1 MFFRLCLV
9 EGDHSQ
15 TDANPRFLGQ
25 PAQCLSNWQAHNMA
39 RIWKSAAKGSG
50 YFFHI
55 DIQGL
60 MIWIGRAHG
69 FCQEASLSVPQSVWG
84 KLLWIEIM
92 EIAPRAT
99 WGLRWKER
107 IVGVHNTN
115 TGVHKSLVY
124 TDTSAHKHRCK
135 HRCTQWGLEWLWK
148 QENVSR
154 SWGVTV
160 RCPCTLYIVHTVQ
173 PILFKYLPSVR
184 QNTTTSRIKDVHWL
198 LLSGSP
204 TDMHLDVRSRWVG
217 EPDYDFCC
225 TILWYDDLCMLYVCL
240 FLGLCAKL
248 WVVRG

>member
-1 MFFRLCLV
+1 
-9 EGDHSQ
+9 
-15 TDANPRFLGQ
+15 
-25 PAQCLSNWQAHNMA
+25 
-39 RIWKSAAKGSG
+39 
-50 YFFHI
+50 
-55 DIQGL
+55 

-69 FCQEASLSVPQSVWG
+69 FCQEASPSVPQSVWG

-198 LLSGSP
+198 LL
-204 TDMHLDVRSRWVG
+204 HH
-217 EPDYDFCC
+217 
-225 TILWYDDLCMLYVCL
+225 TIIWWYVYVVCL
-240 FLGLCAKL
+240 PFFRTLYQTLGGEGLIDKSL
-248 WVVRG
+248 TSLYGRTGKIKTPEHLNIESNWLRMWYRVLD

>member
-1 MFFRLCLV
+1 M
-9 EGDHSQ
+9 EGDRSQ

-50 YFFHI
+50 YFFDI

-107 IVGVHNTN
+107 RVGVHNTN
-115 TGVHKSLVY
+115 TGVQKSFVY
-124 TDTSAHKHRCK
+124 TDTCAHKHRCK
-135 HRCTQWGLEWLWK
+135 HRCTQWGLEWPWK

-154 SWGVTV
+154 SCWGVTV
-160 RCPCTLYIVHTVQ
+160 RCPCVHCTHCAAN
-173 PILFKYLPSVR
+173 SV
-184 QNTTTSRIKDVHWL
+184 
-198 LLSGSP
+198 
-204 TDMHLDVRSRWVG
+204 
-217 EPDYDFCC
+217 
-225 TILWYDDLCMLYVCL
+225 
-240 FLGLCAKL
+240 
-248 WVVRG
+248 